1 MKKENYIPL
10 QQLCISHE
18 VEISF
23 FDELERMGL
32 IHLVVIEQTSY
43 IHYDELPDIEK
54 MIRLHHELE
63 INMEGI
69 DVVINLLRKIE
80 HLQDKLNE
88 TRNRLRLYEN
98 G

>member
-23 FDELERMGL
+23 FDGLERMGL

-43 IHYDELPDIEK
+43 IHHDELPDIEK